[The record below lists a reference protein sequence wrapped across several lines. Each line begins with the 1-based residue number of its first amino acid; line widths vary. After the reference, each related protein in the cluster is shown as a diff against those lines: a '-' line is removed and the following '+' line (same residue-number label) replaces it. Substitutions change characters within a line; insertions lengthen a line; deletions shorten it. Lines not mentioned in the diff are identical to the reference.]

1 MHPYKYEAVVAKCR
15 SLIGSMIKPEQY
27 KALLECQSVVAVA
40 QYLCD
45 YTSYGQVLVGTN
57 ISAIHRGQLEFLL
70 NRELYNSFVKFY
82 TFMNDEERS
91 YIGYM
96 TTRFEFEYLLT
107 AFRIINTNHEH
118 IFHDVPVFM
127 ASHSKIDF
135 NKLYAATDN
144 NGILGALENTEY
156 YTSLASLLEKGD
168 KAEYLKFEKNLY
180 DNFFK
185 SLYTKYAKALDRKS
199 REITENI
206 IGTQVDLINLV
217 RITRMKM
224 NFSYSWEDI
233 VPYIIPI
240 FHKLKE
246 QEIKTMLSLNGEAYF
261 EYVKTLYYGRKLDIR
276 KYPSVSDYARIYL
289 YTYYR
294 RLLATYSSGFEVVL
308 GYLFLKQNEI
318 NNLTTITEG
327 IRYGIARP
335 QLRSYLVGIE

>member
-1 MHPYKYEAVVAKCR
+1 MHPYKYEAAAAKCR
-15 SLIGSMIKPEQY
+15 SLIGSMIKPDQY
-27 KALLECQSVVAVA
+27 NTLLECKSVAAVA

-45 YTSYGQVLVGTN
+45 YTSYGQTLAGTN
-57 ISAIHRGQLEFLL
+57 ISGIHRGQLEFLL

-82 TFMNDEERS
+82 TFMNAEERS

-96 TTRFEFEYLLT
+96 ISRFEFEYLLS

-127 ASHSKIDF
+127 ASHSRIDF

-144 NGILGALENTEY
+144 NGILSSLENTEY
-156 YTSLASLLEKGD
+156 YSSLASLLESDEKVD
-168 KAEYLKFEKNLY
+168 YSRFERNLY
-180 DNFFK
+180 NKYFRTLK
-185 SLYTKYAKALDRKS
+185 EKYAAVLDVKS
-199 REITENI
+199 RAAAENV

-224 NFSYSWEDI
+224 NFSYSSDDI

-240 FHKLKE
+240 FHRLRE
-246 QEIKTMLSLNGEAYF
+246 PEIRTMLSLNGEAYF
-261 EYVKTLYYGRKLDIR
+261 DYIKDLHYGRKLDIR
-276 KYPSVSDYARIYL
+276 KYPSVSDYARIFL
-289 YTYYR
+289 YMFHR
-294 RLLATYSSGFEVVL
+294 RLLAAYSAGFEVVL

-327 IRYGIARP
+327 IRYGIDRT
-335 QLRSYLVGIE
+335 QLRGYLVGTD